1 MPKAIVVA
9 VGDTPLNPLNDL
21 LKQNS
26 ISSKVIDATTSSV
39 DEIDKLI
46 HADDQ
51 GQCVLLKGVSS
62 LSQHIPR
69 IADATEKLVLLYCSP
84 ATALANALE
93 TSNGKVKP
101 EQVINRWQESVSQ
114 AIALV
119 EESELYSLCDLNDV
133 LEHSSLFLKDFFA
146 INKAAEVKP
155 STYTKKQFANHL
167 ATLYLFEQDDA
178 FALYDEALSIG
189 KLFGE
194 FTVHLGPEAEELK
207 SKAEAVGKSVLET
220 LTVNYREIQAKAA
233 RIQELQKQLN
243 DTETK
248 QGDVQ
253 ATLEKIKSEKN
264 DVEQALN
271 QMSETHKERVKEL
284 ESHLESLKNTKQAFE
299 VNISELNDQL
309 GQSKTL
315 NKQQAEKLE
324 SLQQQLN
331 STNTKLKEATENKEQ
346 IVAEYDKRIEQ
357 AQQHSANLE
366 KEQQEIVKELNEFKQ
381 LLQAEKQ
388 AKKELEK
395 TLEATKQAKQQKDQ
409 ELNKQADVV
418 AEQNNQVAALKK
430 KSAELQQ
437 VKENLQQQL
446 ESTNT
451 KLKEAT
457 ENKAQIVA
465 EYDKR
470 IAQAQQHSAN
480 LEKEQQEIVKELEE
494 YKQLLQ
500 AEKQAKKELE
510 KILEA
515 TKQASHEKDERL
527 NKQTDVLAEQNHQVT
542 ALKKKIAELQQTKE
556 NLLAEKEQLVE
567 AKDQQQSEINACV
580 EENRRIVAEHKAVTQ
595 QLEQANS
602 DNKQA
607 VQDKKAIEEQYQS
620 ASEKFEEA
628 NKRLAELEQLP
639 AKLESVTQQYELA
652 ELQIAQLQEEL
663 ESTVSQIE
671 VLSPLPERLNESQ
684 AKVQDYAAKIEQLT
698 SDKSLAEI
706 QIAQLQEELESTVS
720 QIDVLSP
727 LPERLNE
734 SHAKVQEYAEK
745 IEQLSSDKSLAEIQ
759 IAQLQEELESTVS
772 QIDVLSPMP
781 ERLNESQA
789 KVQEYAEKIE
799 GLTSDKSLAEMH
811 VAQLQE
817 ELEATLVELTKQQTL
832 TKQLTEQ
839 TKSSE
844 RLVKD
849 YNQLQSEKDAAES
862 EIVRLQTE
870 SVQLAKQHSE
880 LESKCKSLTQQV
892 DAATQSQSKKSQAL
906 IGELQSQLEQQI
918 KRNEQIE
925 ELKDKLEKKLKESEA
940 GMTKNKE
947 FHQTE
952 LELASL
958 QISQL
963 QEELEYY
970 YQAFQEAQNKGVS
983 VKTMANQRQKV
994 FSKAMAAGIKVIGK
1008 YADDGYQDIHFV
1020 LREVRLG
1027 CGKEFAELPVKL
1039 ANVSGHIAI
1048 EFRETSEGNLFQHFD
1063 DTTDEYGPF
1072 LRFYANPPAE
1082 QTEQQKLVFNR
1093 MNASERVLVMSTI
1106 MLLAELLQNQSIEC
1120 EVQIDASEW
1129 RSWRLSAIELL
1140 EATESV
1146 PAWLSFDS
1154 VVLKEEFRTSGYE
1167 HLWLEFNNVLVGDNW
1182 QERLEVKVAAS
1193 NVSDEKQPFSNE
1205 ISLEFRTLEDGTPPL
1220 LSWPPETADEY
1231 GHKLIVQLGDLSSL
1245 SDLATPDLNLITHL
1259 ANNLPSIIEKVEEQ
1273 HAVMQRAKNDWISAI
1288 ELLSTEQQLA
1298 DDTDESLIPE
1308 VVFSVNEV
1316 VSMGS
1321 YQHVQFSKV
1330 DDNTKVKLKAQNIN
1344 PDTFDAELFVEL
1356 RNGGPDVIY
1365 HESEF
1370 FGEDE
1375 YGPRVL
1381 IPAEALLGEIA
1392 TERQAEF
1399 SWLVEAYDEI
1409 CTELESSSEVDEL
1422 VKRLWVNMLNRKQ
1435 SIL

>member
-39 DEIDKLI
+39 DEMDKLI

-684 AKVQDYAAKIEQLT
+684 AKVQDYAEKIEQLT
-698 SDKSLAEI
+698 SDKSLAGI

-720 QIDVLSP
+720 QIEVLSP

-734 SHAKVQEYAEK
+734 SQAKVQDYAEK
-745 IEQLSSDKSLAEIQ
+745 IEQL
-759 IAQLQEELESTVS
+759 
-772 QIDVLSPMP
+772 
-781 ERLNESQA
+781 
-789 KVQEYAEKIE
+789 
-799 GLTSDKSLAEMH
+799 TSDKTLAEMQ

>member
-26 ISSKVIDATTSSV
+26 ISSNVIDASTSSV

-46 HADDQ
+46 QADDQ

-194 FTVHLGPEAEELK
+194 FTVHLGPEVEDLK

-684 AKVQDYAAKIEQLT
+684 AKVQDYAEKIEQLT
-698 SDKSLAEI
+698 SDKSLAGI

-720 QIDVLSP
+720 QIEVLSP

-734 SHAKVQEYAEK
+734 SQAKVQDYAEK
-745 IEQLSSDKSLAEIQ
+745 IEQL
-759 IAQLQEELESTVS
+759 
-772 QIDVLSPMP
+772 
-781 ERLNESQA
+781 
-789 KVQEYAEKIE
+789 
-799 GLTSDKSLAEMH
+799 TSDKTLAEMQ

>member
-46 HADDQ
+46 QADDQ

-93 TSNGKVKP
+93 TSNGTVKP

-114 AIALV
+114 AMAMV

-542 ALKKKIAELQQTKE
+542 ALKKKIAELQQSQE

-684 AKVQDYAAKIEQLT
+684 AKVQDYAEKIEQLT
-698 SDKSLAEI
+698 SDK
-706 QIAQLQEELESTVS
+706 T
-720 QIDVLSP
+720 
-727 LPERLNE
+727 
-734 SHAKVQEYAEK
+734 
-745 IEQLSSDKSLAEIQ
+745 
-759 IAQLQEELESTVS
+759 
-772 QIDVLSPMP
+772 
-781 ERLNESQA
+781 
-789 KVQEYAEKIE
+789 
-799 GLTSDKSLAEMH
+799 LAEMQ

>member
-26 ISSKVIDATTSSV
+26 ISSKVIDATTSSM

-46 HADDQ
+46 QADDQ
-51 GQCVLLKGVSS
+51 GQCVLLKGISS

-93 TSNGKVKP
+93 TSNGTVKP
-101 EQVINRWQESVSQ
+101 EQVINRWQDSVSQ
-114 AIALV
+114 SMALV

-155 STYTKKQFANHL
+155 STYTKKQFADHL

-253 ATLEKIKSEKN
+253 ATLEKVKSEKN

-299 VNISELNDQL
+299 ENISELNDQL

-346 IVAEYDKRIEQ
+346 IVAEYDKRNEQ

-388 AKKELEK
+388 AKTELEK
-395 TLEATKQAKQQKDQ
+395 TLEAIKQAKQQKDQ

-430 KSAELQQ
+430 KIGELQQ
-437 VKENLQQQL
+437 IHENLQQQL

-451 KLKEAT
+451 KLKEAI
-457 ENKAQIVA
+457 ENKAQMGA
-465 EYDKR
+465 EYDKKV
-470 IAQAQQHSAN
+470 AQAQQHFAN

-500 AEKQAKKELE
+500 AEKQSKKELE

-515 TKQASHEKDERL
+515 TKQASLEKDEQL

-542 ALKKKIAELQQTKE
+542 ALKKKIAELQQSQE
-556 NLLAEKEQLVE
+556 NLLAEKEQLVA
-567 AKDQQQSEINACV
+567 AKDQQQSEITACV

-607 VQDKKAIEEQYQS
+607 VQDKKVIEEQYQC
-620 ASEKFEEA
+620 ASEKLEEA

-684 AKVQDYAAKIEQLT
+684 AKVQDYAEKIEQLI

-720 QIDVLSP
+720 QIEVLSP

-734 SHAKVQEYAEK
+734 S
-745 IEQLSSDKSLAEIQ
+745 
-759 IAQLQEELESTVS
+759 
-772 QIDVLSPMP
+772 
-781 ERLNESQA
+781 QA
-789 KVQEYAEKIE
+789 KVQDYAEKIE
-799 GLTSDKSLAEMH
+799 GLSSDKTLAEMQ

-844 RLVKD
+844 GLITD
-849 YNQLQSEKDAAES
+849 YNQLQSEKNAAES

-870 SVQLAKQHSE
+870 SVQLAKQNSE

-925 ELKDKLEKKLKESEA
+925 ELKDKLENQLKESEA

-947 FHQTE
+947 FHQAE
-952 LELASL
+952 LDLASL

-970 YQAFQEAQNKGVS
+970 YQAYQEAQNKGES

-1182 QERLEVKVAAS
+1182 QERLEVKVTAS

-1288 ELLSTEQQLA
+1288 ELLSTEQQLV

-1321 YQHVQFSKV
+1321 YQHVQFSKP

-1356 RNGGPDVIY
+1356 RNGEPDVIY
-1365 HESEF
+1365 HDTEF
-1370 FGEDE
+1370 YSEDE
-1375 YGPRVL
+1375 YGPRVQV
-1381 IPAEALLGEIA
+1381 PAEALFVEIA
-1392 TERQAEF
+1392 TKREAEF
-1399 SWLVEAYDEI
+1399 SWLLEAYNQI
-1409 CTELESSSEVDEL
+1409 RTELESSSEVDEL

>member
-515 TKQASHEKDERL
+515 TKQASHEKDEQL
-527 NKQTDVLAEQNHQVT
+527 NKQTEVLAEQNHQVT
-542 ALKKKIAELQQTKE
+542 ALKKKIAELQQTQE

-684 AKVQDYAAKIEQLT
+684 AKVQDYAEKIEQLT
-698 SDKSLAEI
+698 SDK
-706 QIAQLQEELESTVS
+706 T
-720 QIDVLSP
+720 
-727 LPERLNE
+727 
-734 SHAKVQEYAEK
+734 
-745 IEQLSSDKSLAEIQ
+745 
-759 IAQLQEELESTVS
+759 
-772 QIDVLSPMP
+772 
-781 ERLNESQA
+781 
-789 KVQEYAEKIE
+789 
-799 GLTSDKSLAEMH
+799 LAEMQ

-1321 YQHVQFSKV
+1321 YQHVQFSKP

>member
-46 HADDQ
+46 QADDQ

-155 STYTKKQFANHL
+155 STYTKKQFADHL

-253 ATLEKIKSEKN
+253 ATLEKVKSEKN

-299 VNISELNDQL
+299 ENISELNDQL

-515 TKQASHEKDERL
+515 TKQASLEKDEQL

-542 ALKKKIAELQQTKE
+542 ALKKKIAELQQSQE
-556 NLLAEKEQLVE
+556 NLLAEKEQLVA
-567 AKDQQQSEINACV
+567 AKDQQQSEITACV

-607 VQDKKAIEEQYQS
+607 VQDKKVIEEQYQC
-620 ASEKFEEA
+620 ASEKLEEA

-684 AKVQDYAAKIEQLT
+684 AKVQDYAEKIEQLI

-720 QIDVLSP
+720 QIEVLSP

-734 SHAKVQEYAEK
+734 SQAKVQDYAEK
-745 IEQLSSDKSLAEIQ
+745 IEQL
-759 IAQLQEELESTVS
+759 
-772 QIDVLSPMP
+772 
-781 ERLNESQA
+781 
-789 KVQEYAEKIE
+789 
-799 GLTSDKSLAEMH
+799 TSDKTLAEMQ

-1321 YQHVQFSKV
+1321 YQHVLFSKP
-1330 DDNTKVKLKAQNIN
+1330 DDITKVKLKAQNIN
-1344 PDTFDAELFVEL
+1344 ADTFDAELFVEL

-1365 HESEF
+1365 HDSEF

>member
-26 ISSKVIDATTSSV
+26 ISSNVIDASTSSV

-46 HADDQ
+46 QADDQ

-114 AIALV
+114 AMAMV

-146 INKAAEVKP
+146 INKAAAFKP
-155 STYTKKQFANHL
+155 STYTKKQLANHL

-194 FTVHLGPEAEELK
+194 FTVHLGPEVEDLK

-253 ATLEKIKSEKN
+253 ASLEKIKSEKN

-388 AKKELEK
+388 DKKELEK

-457 ENKAQIVA
+457 ENKAQMVA

-556 NLLAEKEQLVE
+556 NLLAEKEQLVA
-567 AKDQQQSEINACV
+567 AKDQQQSEITACV
-580 EENRRIVAEHKAVTQ
+580 EENRRIVAERKAVTQ

-607 VQDKKAIEEQYQS
+607 VQNKKAIEEQYQS
-620 ASEKFEEA
+620 ASEKLEEA

-663 ESTVSQIE
+663 ESTVSQID
-671 VLSPLPERLNESQ
+671 VLSPLPERLKESQ
-684 AKVQDYAAKIEQLT
+684 AMVQEYSEKIEQLT

-734 SHAKVQEYAEK
+734 SQAKVQDYAEK
-745 IEQLSSDKSLAEIQ
+745 IEQL
-759 IAQLQEELESTVS
+759 
-772 QIDVLSPMP
+772 
-781 ERLNESQA
+781 
-789 KVQEYAEKIE
+789 
-799 GLTSDKSLAEMH
+799 TSDKTLAEMQ

-1129 RSWRLSAIELL
+1129 RSWRLAAIELL

-1167 HLWLEFNNVLVGDNW
+1167 HLWLEFKNVLVGDNW
-1182 QERLEVKVAAS
+1182 QERLELKVAAS
-1193 NVSDEKQPFSNE
+1193 NVTGDEQPFSNE
-1205 ISLEFRTLEDGTPPL
+1205 IALEFRALEDGTPPL

-1231 GHKLIVQLGDLSSL
+1231 GHKLIVQLGDLNSL

-1259 ANNLPSIIEKVEEQ
+1259 ANNLSSIIEKAEVQ
-1273 HAVMQRAKNDWISAI
+1273 HAEMQRPKKDWISAI
-1288 ELLSTEQQLA
+1288 ELLSQEQQ
-1298 DDTDESLIPE
+1298 PE
-1308 VVFSVNEV
+1308 VNADKPVIPKALFSVNEV

-1321 YQHVQFSKV
+1321 YQHVLFSKSN
-1330 DDNTKVKLKAQNIN
+1330 DNTKLKLKALNIN
-1344 PDTFDAELFVEL
+1344 PDTFDAELFVEI

-1365 HESEF
+1365 HDTEF

-1381 IPAEALLGEIA
+1381 IPAEALMGEI
-1392 TERQAEF
+1392 TNERRAEF
-1399 SWLVEAYDEI
+1399 SWLVEAYDQI

>member
-26 ISSKVIDATTSSV
+26 ISSKVIDATTSSM

-46 HADDQ
+46 QADDQ
-51 GQCVLLKGVSS
+51 GQCVLLKGISS

-93 TSNGKVKP
+93 TSNGTVKP
-101 EQVINRWQESVSQ
+101 EQVINRWQDSVSQ
-114 AIALV
+114 SMALV

-253 ATLEKIKSEKN
+253 ATLEKVKSEKN

-299 VNISELNDQL
+299 ENISELNDQL

-346 IVAEYDKRIEQ
+346 IVAEYDKRNEQ

-388 AKKELEK
+388 DKKELEK

-418 AEQNNQVAALKK
+418 AEQNNQVVALKK
-430 KSAELQQ
+430 KIAELHQ
-437 VKENLQQQL
+437 VQESLQQQL

-457 ENKAQIVA
+457 ENKAQMVA
-465 EYDKR
+465 EYDKKV
-470 IAQAQQHSAN
+470 AQAQQHCAN
-480 LEKEQQEIVKELEE
+480 LEKEQQEIVEELEE

-500 AEKQAKKELE
+500 AEKQAKRELE

-515 TKQASHEKDERL
+515 TKQASHEKDEQL
-527 NKQTDVLAEQNHQVT
+527 NKQTEVLAEQNHQVT
-542 ALKKKIAELQQTKE
+542 ALKKKIAELQQTQE

-620 ASEKFEEA
+620 ASQKLEESK
-628 NKRLAELEQLP
+628 KRLAELEQLP

-663 ESTVSQIE
+663 ESTFSQID
-671 VLSPLPERLNESQ
+671 VLSPMPERLNESQ
-684 AKVQDYAAKIEQLT
+684 
-698 SDKSLAEI
+698 
-706 QIAQLQEELESTVS
+706 
-720 QIDVLSP
+720 
-727 LPERLNE
+727 
-734 SHAKVQEYAEK
+734 AKVQEYAEK

-759 IAQLQEELESTVS
+759 IAQLQEELESTV
-772 QIDVLSPMP
+772 DKMN
-781 ERLNESQA
+781 RLKALPDKLEEA
-789 KVQEYAEKIE
+789 KSTIQQLEAKIE
-799 GLTSDKSLAEMH
+799 GLSSDNTLAEMQ

-817 ELEATLVELTKQQTL
+817 ELEATLGELSKQQAL
-832 TKQLTEQ
+832 AKQFNEQ
-839 TKSSE
+839 TKISE
-844 RLVKD
+844 RVVKEN
-849 YNQLQSEKDAAES
+849 NQLQSEKDAAES

-870 SVQLAKQHSE
+870 SVQLAKQNSE

-918 KRNEQIE
+918 KRNEQIK
-925 ELKDKLEKKLKESEA
+925 ELKDKLENQLKESEA

-947 FHQTE
+947 FHQAE

-963 QEELEYY
+963 QEELEYV
-970 YQAFQEAQNKGVS
+970 YQAYQEAQNKGVS

-1020 LREVRLG
+1020 LNDVCLG

-1039 ANVSGHIAI
+1039 ANVGDHIAV
-1048 EFRETSEGNLFQHFD
+1048 EFRDTSEGNLFQHFD

-1106 MLLAELLQNQSIEC
+1106 MLIAELLQNQSIEC

-1129 RSWRLSAIELL
+1129 RSWRLAAIELL

-1167 HLWLEFNNVLVGDNW
+1167 HLWLEFKNVLVGDNW
-1182 QERLEVKVAAS
+1182 QERLELKVAAS
-1193 NVSDEKQPFSNE
+1193 NVTGEEQPFSNE
-1205 ISLEFRTLEDGTPPL
+1205 IALEFRALEDGTPPL
-1220 LSWPPETADEY
+1220 LSWPPETVDEY
-1231 GHKLIVQLGDLSSL
+1231 GHKLIVQLGDLNSL

-1259 ANNLPSIIEKVEEQ
+1259 ANNLTSIIEKAEVQ
-1273 HAVMQRAKNDWISAI
+1273 HAEMQRPKKDWISAI
-1288 ELLSTEQQLA
+1288 ELLSQEQQ
-1298 DDTDESLIPE
+1298 PE
-1308 VVFSVNEV
+1308 VDADKPAVPEALFSVNEV

-1321 YQHVQFSKV
+1321 YQHVLFSKP
-1330 DDNTKVKLKAQNIN
+1330 DDITKVKLKAQNIN

-1356 RNGGPDVIY
+1356 RNGEPDVIY
-1365 HESEF
+1365 HDSEF

-1381 IPAEALLGEIA
+1381 IPAEALMGEI
-1392 TERQAEF
+1392 TNERQAEF
-1399 SWLVEAYDEI
+1399 SWLVEAYDQI

>member
-437 VKENLQQQL
+437 VQENLQQQL

-684 AKVQDYAAKIEQLT
+684 AKVQDYAEKIEQLT
-698 SDKSLAEI
+698 SDK
-706 QIAQLQEELESTVS
+706 T
-720 QIDVLSP
+720 
-727 LPERLNE
+727 
-734 SHAKVQEYAEK
+734 
-745 IEQLSSDKSLAEIQ
+745 
-759 IAQLQEELESTVS
+759 
-772 QIDVLSPMP
+772 
-781 ERLNESQA
+781 
-789 KVQEYAEKIE
+789 
-799 GLTSDKSLAEMH
+799 LAEMQ

>member
-46 HADDQ
+46 QADDQ
-51 GQCVLLKGVSS
+51 GQCVLLKGISS

-69 IADATEKLVLLYCSP
+69 IADTAEKLVLLYCSP

-93 TSNGKVKP
+93 TSNGTVKP

-114 AIALV
+114 AMAMV

-133 LEHSSLFLKDFFA
+133 LEHSSLFLKEFFA
-146 INKAAEVKP
+146 INKAAAFKP
-155 STYTKKQFANHL
+155 SSYTKKQFSNHL

-194 FTVHLGPEAEELK
+194 FTVHLGPEIEELK
-207 SKAEAVGKSVLET
+207 SKAEVVGKSILET

-233 RIQELQKQLN
+233 RIQELQQKLN
-243 DTETK
+243 DTEAK
-248 QGDVQ
+248 QVE
-253 ATLEKIKSEKN
+253 LEASLENIKSKKN
-264 DVEQALN
+264 EVEQALS
-271 QMSETHKERVKEL
+271 QMTQTHEERVKEL
-284 ESHLESLKNTKQAFE
+284 ESQLESLKSTKQAFE
-299 VNISELNDQL
+299 DNISELNDQL

-315 NKQQAEKLE
+315 NNQQAEKLE
-324 SLQQQLN
+324 SLQQQVN
-331 STNTKLKEATENKEQ
+331 STITKLKEATENKEK
-346 IVAEYDKRIEQ
+346 IVAEYDQRIVQ
-357 AQQHSANLE
+357 AQQNAANLE
-366 KEQQEIVKELNEFKQ
+366 KEKQEIVKELNEFKQ

-388 AKKELEK
+388 AKTELEK
-395 TLEATKQAKQQKDQ
+395 TLEAIKQAKQQKDQ
-409 ELNKQADVV
+409 EFNKQADIV

-430 KSAELQQ
+430 KIAELQQ
-437 VKENLQQQL
+437 IHENLQQQL

-451 KLKEAT
+451 QLKEAI
-457 ENKAQIVA
+457 ENKAQMGA
-465 EYDKR
+465 EYDKKL
-470 IAQAQQHSAN
+470 AQARQHFAN

-494 YKQLLQ
+494 YKQLLK
-500 AEKQAKKELE
+500 AEKQARKELE

-515 TKQASHEKDERL
+515 TKQASLEKDEQL
-527 NKQTDVLAEQNHQVT
+527 NKQTDVIAEQNNQVA
-542 ALKKKIAELQQTKE
+542 ALKKKIVELQQSQE
-556 NLLAEKEQLVE
+556 NLLAEKEQLVA
-567 AKDQQQSEINACV
+567 AKNKQQSEITACV

-607 VQDKKAIEEQYQS
+607 VQDKKAIEEQYQC
-620 ASEKFEEA
+620 ASEKLEEA

-684 AKVQDYAAKIEQLT
+684 AKVQDYAEKIEQLT
-698 SDKSLAEI
+698 SDK
-706 QIAQLQEELESTVS
+706 T
-720 QIDVLSP
+720 
-727 LPERLNE
+727 
-734 SHAKVQEYAEK
+734 
-745 IEQLSSDKSLAEIQ
+745 
-759 IAQLQEELESTVS
+759 
-772 QIDVLSPMP
+772 
-781 ERLNESQA
+781 
-789 KVQEYAEKIE
+789 
-799 GLTSDKSLAEMH
+799 LAEMQ

>member
-146 INKAAEVKP
+146 INKAAAFKP
-155 STYTKKQFANHL
+155 STYTKKQLANHL

-684 AKVQDYAAKIEQLT
+684 AKVQDYAEKIEQLT
-698 SDKSLAEI
+698 SDK
-706 QIAQLQEELESTVS
+706 T
-720 QIDVLSP
+720 
-727 LPERLNE
+727 
-734 SHAKVQEYAEK
+734 
-745 IEQLSSDKSLAEIQ
+745 
-759 IAQLQEELESTVS
+759 
-772 QIDVLSPMP
+772 
-781 ERLNESQA
+781 
-789 KVQEYAEKIE
+789 
-799 GLTSDKSLAEMH
+799 LAEMQ

>member
-46 HADDQ
+46 QADDQ

-93 TSNGKVKP
+93 TSNGTVKP

-114 AIALV
+114 AMAMV
-119 EESELYSLCDLNDV
+119 EKSELYSLCDLNDV

-146 INKAAEVKP
+146 INKAAEFKP
-155 STYTKKQFANHL
+155 SIYTKKQFANHL

-194 FTVHLGPEAEELK
+194 FTVHLGPEIEELK
-207 SKAEAVGKSVLET
+207 SKAEVVGKSILET

-233 RIQELQKQLN
+233 RIQELQQKLN
-243 DTETK
+243 DTEAK
-248 QGDVQ
+248 QVE
-253 ATLEKIKSEKN
+253 LEASLENIKSKKN
-264 DVEQALN
+264 EVEQALS
-271 QMSETHKERVKEL
+271 QMTQTHEERVKEL
-284 ESHLESLKNTKQAFE
+284 ESQLESLKNTKQAFE
-299 VNISELNDQL
+299 DNISELNDQL

-324 SLQQQLN
+324 SLQQQVN
-331 STNTKLKEATENKEQ
+331 STTTKLKEATENKEK
-346 IVAEYDKRIEQ
+346 IVAEYDQKIAQ
-357 AQQHSANLE
+357 AQQNAANLE
-366 KEQQEIVKELNEFKQ
+366 KEKQEIVKELNEFKQ

-388 AKKELEK
+388 AKTELEK
-395 TLEATKQAKQQKDQ
+395 TLEAIKQAKQQKDQ

-430 KSAELQQ
+430 KIGELQQ
-437 VKENLQQQL
+437 IHENLQQQL

-451 KLKEAT
+451 KLKEAI
-457 ENKAQIVA
+457 ENKAQMGA
-465 EYDKR
+465 EYDKKV
-470 IAQAQQHSAN
+470 AQAQQHFAN

-500 AEKQAKKELE
+500 AEKQAKRELE

-515 TKQASHEKDERL
+515 TKQASHEKDEQL
-527 NKQTDVLAEQNHQVT
+527 NKQTEVLAEQNHQVT
-542 ALKKKIAELQQTKE
+542 ALKKKIAELQQTQE

-620 ASEKFEEA
+620 ASQKLEESK
-628 NKRLAELEQLP
+628 KRLTELEQLP

-652 ELQIAQLQEEL
+652 EL
-663 ESTVSQIE
+663 
-671 VLSPLPERLNESQ
+671 
-684 AKVQDYAAKIEQLT
+684 
-698 SDKSLAEI
+698 

-844 RLVKD
+844 GLAKD

-870 SVQLAKQHSE
+870 SVQLAKQNSE

-918 KRNEQIE
+918 KRNEQIK
-925 ELKDKLEKKLKESEA
+925 ELKDKLENQLKESEA

-947 FHQTE
+947 FHQAE

-1020 LREVRLG
+1020 LNDVRLG

-1039 ANVSGHIAI
+1039 ANVGDHIAV
-1048 EFRETSEGNLFQHFD
+1048 EFRDTSEGNLFQHFD

-1167 HLWLEFNNVLVGDNW
+1167 HLWLEFKNVLVGDNW
-1182 QERLEVKVAAS
+1182 QERLELKVAAS
-1193 NVSDEKQPFSNE
+1193 NVTGEEQPFSNE
-1205 ISLEFRTLEDGTPPL
+1205 IALEFRALEDGTPPL
-1220 LSWPPETADEY
+1220 LSWPPETVDEY
-1231 GHKLIVQLGDLSSL
+1231 GHKLIVQLGDLNSL

-1259 ANNLPSIIEKVEEQ
+1259 ANNLTSIIEKAEVQ
-1273 HAVMQRAKNDWISAI
+1273 HAEMQRPKKDWISAI
-1288 ELLSTEQQLA
+1288 ELLSQEQQ
-1298 DDTDESLIPE
+1298 PE
-1308 VVFSVNEV
+1308 VDADKPAVPEALFSVNEV

-1321 YQHVQFSKV
+1321 YQHVLFSKP
-1330 DDNTKVKLKAQNIN
+1330 DDITKVKLKAQNIN
-1344 PDTFDAELFVEL
+1344 ADTFDAELFVEL

-1365 HESEF
+1365 HDSEF

-1399 SWLVEAYDEI
+1399 SWLVEAYDQI

>member
-684 AKVQDYAAKIEQLT
+684 AKVQDYAEKIEQLT
-698 SDKSLAEI
+698 SDKSLAGI

-720 QIDVLSP
+720 QIEVLSP

-734 SHAKVQEYAEK
+734 SQAKVQDYAEK
-745 IEQLSSDKSLAEIQ
+745 IEQL
-759 IAQLQEELESTVS
+759 
-772 QIDVLSPMP
+772 
-781 ERLNESQA
+781 
-789 KVQEYAEKIE
+789 
-799 GLTSDKSLAEMH
+799 TSDKTLAEMQ

>member
-457 ENKAQIVA
+457 ENKAQMVA

-556 NLLAEKEQLVE
+556 NLLAEKEQLVA
-567 AKDQQQSEINACV
+567 AKDQQQSEITACV

-607 VQDKKAIEEQYQS
+607 VQNKKAIEEQYQS
-620 ASEKFEEA
+620 ASEKLEEA

-663 ESTVSQIE
+663 ESTVSQID
-671 VLSPLPERLNESQ
+671 VLSPLPERLKESQ
-684 AKVQDYAAKIEQLT
+684 AMVQEYSEKIEQLT

-734 SHAKVQEYAEK
+734 SQAKVQDYAEK
-745 IEQLSSDKSLAEIQ
+745 IEQL
-759 IAQLQEELESTVS
+759 
-772 QIDVLSPMP
+772 
-781 ERLNESQA
+781 
-789 KVQEYAEKIE
+789 
-799 GLTSDKSLAEMH
+799 TSDKTLAEMQ

>member
-437 VKENLQQQL
+437 VQENLQQQL

-720 QIDVLSP
+720 QIEVLSP

-734 SHAKVQEYAEK
+734 SQAKVQDYAEK
-745 IEQLSSDKSLAEIQ
+745 IEQL
-759 IAQLQEELESTVS
+759 
-772 QIDVLSPMP
+772 
-781 ERLNESQA
+781 
-789 KVQEYAEKIE
+789 
-799 GLTSDKSLAEMH
+799 TSDKTLAEMQ

>member
-684 AKVQDYAAKIEQLT
+684 AKVQDYAEKIEQLT

-734 SHAKVQEYAEK
+734 SQAKVQDYAEK
-745 IEQLSSDKSLAEIQ
+745 IEQL
-759 IAQLQEELESTVS
+759 
-772 QIDVLSPMP
+772 
-781 ERLNESQA
+781 
-789 KVQEYAEKIE
+789 
-799 GLTSDKSLAEMH
+799 TSDKTLAEMQ

>member
-93 TSNGKVKP
+93 TSNGTVKP

-684 AKVQDYAAKIEQLT
+684 AKVQDYAEKIEQLT
-698 SDKSLAEI
+698 SDKSLAGI

-720 QIDVLSP
+720 QIEVLSP

-734 SHAKVQEYAEK
+734 SQAKVQDYAEK
-745 IEQLSSDKSLAEIQ
+745 IEQL
-759 IAQLQEELESTVS
+759 
-772 QIDVLSPMP
+772 
-781 ERLNESQA
+781 
-789 KVQEYAEKIE
+789 
-799 GLTSDKSLAEMH
+799 TSDKTLAEMQ

>member
-299 VNISELNDQL
+299 ENISELNDQL

-515 TKQASHEKDERL
+515 TKQASHEKDEQL
-527 NKQTDVLAEQNHQVT
+527 NKQTEVLAEQNHQVT
-542 ALKKKIAELQQTKE
+542 ALKKKIAELQQTQE

-684 AKVQDYAAKIEQLT
+684 AKVQDYAEKIEQLT
-698 SDKSLAEI
+698 SDK
-706 QIAQLQEELESTVS
+706 T
-720 QIDVLSP
+720 
-727 LPERLNE
+727 
-734 SHAKVQEYAEK
+734 
-745 IEQLSSDKSLAEIQ
+745 
-759 IAQLQEELESTVS
+759 
-772 QIDVLSPMP
+772 
-781 ERLNESQA
+781 
-789 KVQEYAEKIE
+789 
-799 GLTSDKSLAEMH
+799 LAEMQ

>member
-1 MPKAIVVA
+1 M
-9 VGDTPLNPLNDL
+9 
-21 LKQNS
+21 
-26 ISSKVIDATTSSV
+26 

-684 AKVQDYAAKIEQLT
+684 AKVQDYAEKIEQLT
-698 SDKSLAEI
+698 SDKSLAGI

-720 QIDVLSP
+720 QIEVLSP

-734 SHAKVQEYAEK
+734 SQAKVQDYAEK
-745 IEQLSSDKSLAEIQ
+745 IEQL
-759 IAQLQEELESTVS
+759 
-772 QIDVLSPMP
+772 
-781 ERLNESQA
+781 
-789 KVQEYAEKIE
+789 
-799 GLTSDKSLAEMH
+799 TSDKTLAEMQ

>member
-366 KEQQEIVKELNEFKQ
+366 KEQQEIVKEL
-381 LLQAEKQ
+381 
-388 AKKELEK
+388 
-395 TLEATKQAKQQKDQ
+395 
-409 ELNKQADVV
+409 
-418 AEQNNQVAALKK
+418 
-430 KSAELQQ
+430 
-437 VKENLQQQL
+437 
-446 ESTNT
+446 
-451 KLKEAT
+451 
-457 ENKAQIVA
+457 
-465 EYDKR
+465 
-470 IAQAQQHSAN
+470 
-480 LEKEQQEIVKELEE
+480 EE

-684 AKVQDYAAKIEQLT
+684 AKVQDYAEKIEQLT
-698 SDKSLAEI
+698 SDK
-706 QIAQLQEELESTVS
+706 T
-720 QIDVLSP
+720 
-727 LPERLNE
+727 
-734 SHAKVQEYAEK
+734 
-745 IEQLSSDKSLAEIQ
+745 
-759 IAQLQEELESTVS
+759 
-772 QIDVLSPMP
+772 
-781 ERLNESQA
+781 
-789 KVQEYAEKIE
+789 
-799 GLTSDKSLAEMH
+799 LAEMQ

-1106 MLLAELLQNQSIEC
+1106 MLIAELLQNQSIEC

>member
-1 MPKAIVVA
+1 MSISDVCGDTMPKAIIMA
-9 VGDTPLNPLNDL
+9 VGDTPLNSLRDL
-21 LKQNS
+21 LKLNN
-26 ISSKVIDATTSSV
+26 ISDAVINVDSNTQDEVVRLASSN
-39 DEIDKLI
+39 EQSQCILI
-46 HADDQ
+46 
-51 GQCVLLKGVSS
+51 KGVRDLAQILPK
-62 LSQHIPR
+62 LSDC
-69 IADATEKLVLLYCSP
+69 ADYIVLLYCSP
-84 ATALANALE
+84 ITALGNSLE
-93 TSNGKVKP
+93 LSDGSIKP
-101 EQVINRWQESVSQ
+101 EHAVSLWQKSVSQ
-114 AIALV
+114 AMELV
-119 EESELYSLCDLNDV
+119 QENDSYLMCDLNDI
-133 LEHSSLFLKDFFA
+133 LGHQSSFLASLFSIEQAVEL
-146 INKAAEVKP
+146 KP
-155 STYTKKQFANHL
+155 SVYTKKLLANHL
-167 ATLYLFEQDDA
+167 ASIHLFEDDDA

-189 KLFGE
+189 RLFGD
-194 FTVHLGPEAEELK
+194 FTVHLGPDTDEIKLSAIDF
-207 SKAEAVGKSVLET
+207 GQSVFQQFISHNQEM
-220 LTVNYREIQAKAA
+220 RAKAA
-233 RIQELQKQLN
+233 RIQELQLQLN
-243 DTETK
+243 DTEAK
-248 QGDVQ
+248 QVEIQ
-253 ATLEKIKSEKN
+253 ASLENITSEKN
-264 DVEQALN
+264 EVEQALS
-271 QMSETHKERVKEL
+271 QMTKSHEERVKEL
-284 ESHLESLKNTKQAFE
+284 ESQLESLKNTKLAVE
-299 VNISELNDQL
+299 ENISELNEQL

-315 NKQQAEKLE
+315 NKQQSEKLE
-324 SLQQQLN
+324 SLQQQLE
-331 STNTKLKEATENKEQ
+331 STNIKLKEAKENKDKV
-346 IVAEYDKRIEQ
+346 VAEYDERIKQ
-357 AQQHSANLE
+357 SQQHTANLE
-366 KEQQEIVKELNEFKQ
+366 KEKQEIVKKLEEHEK
-381 LLQAEKQ
+381 LLQSEKQ
-388 AKKELEK
+388 AKHELEQIL
-395 TLEATKQAKQQKDQ
+395 LETKQANQIKDEQISQQSNA
-409 ELNKQADVV
+409 L
-418 AEQNNQVAALKK
+418 AEQNNQVTTLK
-430 KSAELQQ
+430 
-437 VKENLQQQL
+437 V
-446 ESTNT
+446 
-451 KLKEAT
+451 
-457 ENKAQIVA
+457 
-465 EYDKR
+465 
-470 IAQAQQHSAN
+470 
-480 LEKEQQEIVKELEE
+480 
-494 YKQLLQ
+494 
-500 AEKQAKKELE
+500 
-510 KILEA
+510 
-515 TKQASHEKDERL
+515 
-527 NKQTDVLAEQNHQVT
+527 
-542 ALKKKIAELQQTKE
+542 KIAELQQTQE
-556 NLLAEKEQLVE
+556 SLLVEKESLID
-567 AKDQQQSEINACV
+567 AKEQQQSKINECV

-684 AKVQDYAAKIEQLT
+684 AKVQDYAEKIEQLT
-698 SDKSLAEI
+698 SDK
-706 QIAQLQEELESTVS
+706 T
-720 QIDVLSP
+720 
-727 LPERLNE
+727 
-734 SHAKVQEYAEK
+734 
-745 IEQLSSDKSLAEIQ
+745 
-759 IAQLQEELESTVS
+759 
-772 QIDVLSPMP
+772 
-781 ERLNESQA
+781 
-789 KVQEYAEKIE
+789 
-799 GLTSDKSLAEMH
+799 LAEMQ

-1020 LREVRLG
+1020 LNDVRLG

-1039 ANVSGHIAI
+1039 ANVSDHIAV
-1048 EFRETSEGNLFQHFD
+1048 EFRDTSEGNLFQHFD

-1399 SWLVEAYDEI
+1399 SWLVEAYDQI

>member
-720 QIDVLSP
+720 QIEVLSP

-734 SHAKVQEYAEK
+734 SQAKVQDYAEK
-745 IEQLSSDKSLAEIQ
+745 IEQL
-759 IAQLQEELESTVS
+759 
-772 QIDVLSPMP
+772 
-781 ERLNESQA
+781 
-789 KVQEYAEKIE
+789 
-799 GLTSDKSLAEMH
+799 TSDKTLAEMQ

>member
-684 AKVQDYAAKIEQLT
+684 AKVQDYAEKIEQLT
-698 SDKSLAEI
+698 SDK
-706 QIAQLQEELESTVS
+706 T
-720 QIDVLSP
+720 
-727 LPERLNE
+727 
-734 SHAKVQEYAEK
+734 
-745 IEQLSSDKSLAEIQ
+745 
-759 IAQLQEELESTVS
+759 
-772 QIDVLSPMP
+772 
-781 ERLNESQA
+781 
-789 KVQEYAEKIE
+789 
-799 GLTSDKSLAEMH
+799 LAEMQ

>member
-46 HADDQ
+46 QADDQ

-93 TSNGKVKP
+93 TSNGTVKP

-114 AIALV
+114 AMAMV
-119 EESELYSLCDLNDV
+119 EKSELYSLCDLNDV

-146 INKAAEVKP
+146 INKAAEFKP
-155 STYTKKQFANHL
+155 SIYTKKQFANHL

-194 FTVHLGPEAEELK
+194 FTVHLGPEIEELK
-207 SKAEAVGKSVLET
+207 SKAEVVGKSILET

-233 RIQELQKQLN
+233 RIQELQQKLN
-243 DTETK
+243 DTEAK
-248 QGDVQ
+248 QVE
-253 ATLEKIKSEKN
+253 LEASLENIKSKKN
-264 DVEQALN
+264 EVEQALS
-271 QMSETHKERVKEL
+271 QMTQTHEERVKEL
-284 ESHLESLKNTKQAFE
+284 ESQLESLKNTKQAFE
-299 VNISELNDQL
+299 DNISELNDQL

-324 SLQQQLN
+324 SLQQQVN
-331 STNTKLKEATENKEQ
+331 STTTKLKEATENKEK
-346 IVAEYDKRIEQ
+346 IVAEYDQKIAQ
-357 AQQHSANLE
+357 AQQNAANLE
-366 KEQQEIVKELNEFKQ
+366 KEKQEIVKELNEFKQ

-388 AKKELEK
+388 AKTELEK
-395 TLEATKQAKQQKDQ
+395 TLEAIKQAKQQKDQ

-430 KSAELQQ
+430 KIGELQQ
-437 VKENLQQQL
+437 IHENLQQQL

-451 KLKEAT
+451 KLKEAI
-457 ENKAQIVA
+457 ENKAQMGA
-465 EYDKR
+465 EYDKKV
-470 IAQAQQHSAN
+470 AQAQQHFAN

-500 AEKQAKKELE
+500 AEKQAKRELE

-515 TKQASHEKDERL
+515 TKQASHEKDEQL
-527 NKQTDVLAEQNHQVT
+527 NKQTEVLAEQNHQVT
-542 ALKKKIAELQQTKE
+542 ALKKKIAELQQTQE

-620 ASEKFEEA
+620 ASQKLEESK
-628 NKRLAELEQLP
+628 KRLTELEQLP

-652 ELQIAQLQEEL
+652 EL
-663 ESTVSQIE
+663 
-671 VLSPLPERLNESQ
+671 
-684 AKVQDYAAKIEQLT
+684 
-698 SDKSLAEI
+698 

-844 RLVKD
+844 GLAKD

-870 SVQLAKQHSE
+870 SVQLAKQNSE

-918 KRNEQIE
+918 KRNEQIK
-925 ELKDKLEKKLKESEA
+925 ELKDKLENQLKESEA

-947 FHQTE
+947 FHQAE

-1020 LREVRLG
+1020 LNDVRLG

-1039 ANVSGHIAI
+1039 ANVGDHIAV
-1048 EFRETSEGNLFQHFD
+1048 EFRDTSEGNLFQHFD

-1106 MLLAELLQNQSIEC
+1106 MLIAELLQNQSIEC

-1129 RSWRLSAIELL
+1129 RSWRLAAIELL

-1167 HLWLEFNNVLVGDNW
+1167 HLWLEFKNVLVGDNW
-1182 QERLEVKVAAS
+1182 QERLELKVAAS
-1193 NVSDEKQPFSNE
+1193 NVTGEEQPFSNE
-1205 ISLEFRTLEDGTPPL
+1205 IALEFRALEDGTPPL
-1220 LSWPPETADEY
+1220 LSWPPETVDEY
-1231 GHKLIVQLGDLSSL
+1231 GHKLIVQLGDLNSL

-1259 ANNLPSIIEKVEEQ
+1259 ANNLTSIIEKAEVQ
-1273 HAVMQRAKNDWISAI
+1273 HAEMQRPKKDWISAI
-1288 ELLSTEQQLA
+1288 ELLSQEQQ
-1298 DDTDESLIPE
+1298 PE
-1308 VVFSVNEV
+1308 VDADKPAVPEALFSVNEV

-1321 YQHVQFSKV
+1321 YQHVLFSKP
-1330 DDNTKVKLKAQNIN
+1330 DDITKVKLKAQNIN
-1344 PDTFDAELFVEL
+1344 ADTFDAELFVEL

-1365 HESEF
+1365 HDSEF

-1399 SWLVEAYDEI
+1399 SWLVEAYDQI

>member
-1 MPKAIVVA
+1 MSISDVCGDTMPKAIIMA
-9 VGDTPLNPLNDL
+9 VGDTPLNSLRDL
-21 LKQNS
+21 LKLNN
-26 ISSKVIDATTSSV
+26 ISDAVINVDSNTQDEVVRLASSN
-39 DEIDKLI
+39 EQSQCILI
-46 HADDQ
+46 
-51 GQCVLLKGVSS
+51 KGVRDLAQILPK
-62 LSQHIPR
+62 LSDC
-69 IADATEKLVLLYCSP
+69 ADYIVLLYCSP
-84 ATALANALE
+84 ITALGNSLE
-93 TSNGKVKP
+93 LSDGSIKP
-101 EQVINRWQESVSQ
+101 EHAVSLWQKSVSQ
-114 AIALV
+114 AMELV
-119 EESELYSLCDLNDV
+119 QENDSYLMCDLNDI
-133 LEHSSLFLKDFFA
+133 LGHQSSFLASLFSIEQAVEL
-146 INKAAEVKP
+146 KP
-155 STYTKKQFANHL
+155 SVYTKKLLANHL
-167 ATLYLFEQDDA
+167 ASIHLFEDDDA

-189 KLFGE
+189 RLFGD
-194 FTVHLGPEAEELK
+194 FTVHLGPDTDEIKLSAIDF
-207 SKAEAVGKSVLET
+207 GQSVFQQFISHNQEM
-220 LTVNYREIQAKAA
+220 RAKAA
-233 RIQELQKQLN
+233 RIQELQLQLN
-243 DTETK
+243 DTEAK
-248 QGDVQ
+248 QVEIQ
-253 ATLEKIKSEKN
+253 ASLENITSEKN
-264 DVEQALN
+264 EVEQALS
-271 QMSETHKERVKEL
+271 QMTKSHEERVKEL
-284 ESHLESLKNTKQAFE
+284 ESQLESLKNTKLAVE
-299 VNISELNDQL
+299 ENISELNEQL

-315 NKQQAEKLE
+315 NKQQSEKLE
-324 SLQQQLN
+324 SLQQQLE
-331 STNTKLKEATENKEQ
+331 STNIKLKEAKENKDKV
-346 IVAEYDKRIEQ
+346 VAEYDERIKQ
-357 AQQHSANLE
+357 SQQHTANLE
-366 KEQQEIVKELNEFKQ
+366 KEKQEIVKKLEEHEK
-381 LLQAEKQ
+381 LLQSEKQ
-388 AKKELEK
+388 AKHELEQIL
-395 TLEATKQAKQQKDQ
+395 LETKQANQIKDEQISQQSNA
-409 ELNKQADVV
+409 L
-418 AEQNNQVAALKK
+418 AEQNNQVTTLK
-430 KSAELQQ
+430 
-437 VKENLQQQL
+437 V
-446 ESTNT
+446 
-451 KLKEAT
+451 
-457 ENKAQIVA
+457 
-465 EYDKR
+465 
-470 IAQAQQHSAN
+470 
-480 LEKEQQEIVKELEE
+480 
-494 YKQLLQ
+494 
-500 AEKQAKKELE
+500 
-510 KILEA
+510 
-515 TKQASHEKDERL
+515 
-527 NKQTDVLAEQNHQVT
+527 
-542 ALKKKIAELQQTKE
+542 KIAELQQTQE
-556 NLLAEKEQLVE
+556 SLLVEKESLID
-567 AKDQQQSEINACV
+567 AKEQQQSKINECV

-684 AKVQDYAAKIEQLT
+684 AKVQDYAEKIEQLT
-698 SDKSLAEI
+698 SDK
-706 QIAQLQEELESTVS
+706 T
-720 QIDVLSP
+720 
-727 LPERLNE
+727 
-734 SHAKVQEYAEK
+734 
-745 IEQLSSDKSLAEIQ
+745 
-759 IAQLQEELESTVS
+759 
-772 QIDVLSPMP
+772 
-781 ERLNESQA
+781 
-789 KVQEYAEKIE
+789 
-799 GLTSDKSLAEMH
+799 LAEMQ

>member
-233 RIQELQKQLN
+233 RIQELQQQLN

-253 ATLEKIKSEKN
+253 ASLEKIKSEKN

-684 AKVQDYAAKIEQLT
+684 AKVQDYAEKIEQLT
-698 SDKSLAEI
+698 SDK
-706 QIAQLQEELESTVS
+706 T
-720 QIDVLSP
+720 
-727 LPERLNE
+727 
-734 SHAKVQEYAEK
+734 
-745 IEQLSSDKSLAEIQ
+745 
-759 IAQLQEELESTVS
+759 
-772 QIDVLSPMP
+772 
-781 ERLNESQA
+781 
-789 KVQEYAEKIE
+789 
-799 GLTSDKSLAEMH
+799 LAEMQ

>member
-1 MPKAIVVA
+1 M
-9 VGDTPLNPLNDL
+9 
-21 LKQNS
+21 
-26 ISSKVIDATTSSV
+26 
-39 DEIDKLI
+39 
-46 HADDQ
+46 
-51 GQCVLLKGVSS
+51 
-62 LSQHIPR
+62 
-69 IADATEKLVLLYCSP
+69 
-84 ATALANALE
+84 
-93 TSNGKVKP
+93 
-101 EQVINRWQESVSQ
+101 
-114 AIALV
+114 
-119 EESELYSLCDLNDV
+119 
-133 LEHSSLFLKDFFA
+133 
-146 INKAAEVKP
+146 
-155 STYTKKQFANHL
+155 
-167 ATLYLFEQDDA
+167 
-178 FALYDEALSIG
+178 
-189 KLFGE
+189 
-194 FTVHLGPEAEELK
+194 
-207 SKAEAVGKSVLET
+207 
-220 LTVNYREIQAKAA
+220 
-233 RIQELQKQLN
+233 
-243 DTETK
+243 
-248 QGDVQ
+248 
-253 ATLEKIKSEKN
+253 
-264 DVEQALN
+264 
-271 QMSETHKERVKEL
+271 
-284 ESHLESLKNTKQAFE
+284 
-299 VNISELNDQL
+299 
-309 GQSKTL
+309 
-315 NKQQAEKLE
+315 
-324 SLQQQLN
+324 
-331 STNTKLKEATENKEQ
+331 
-346 IVAEYDKRIEQ
+346 
-357 AQQHSANLE
+357 
-366 KEQQEIVKELNEFKQ
+366 
-381 LLQAEKQ
+381 
-388 AKKELEK
+388 
-395 TLEATKQAKQQKDQ
+395 
-409 ELNKQADVV
+409 
-418 AEQNNQVAALKK
+418 
-430 KSAELQQ
+430 
-437 VKENLQQQL
+437 
-446 ESTNT
+446 
-451 KLKEAT
+451 
-457 ENKAQIVA
+457 
-465 EYDKR
+465 
-470 IAQAQQHSAN
+470 
-480 LEKEQQEIVKELEE
+480 
-494 YKQLLQ
+494 
-500 AEKQAKKELE
+500 
-510 KILEA
+510 
-515 TKQASHEKDERL
+515 
-527 NKQTDVLAEQNHQVT
+527 
-542 ALKKKIAELQQTKE
+542 
-556 NLLAEKEQLVE
+556 
-567 AKDQQQSEINACV
+567 
-580 EENRRIVAEHKAVTQ
+580 
-595 QLEQANS
+595 
-602 DNKQA
+602 
-607 VQDKKAIEEQYQS
+607 
-620 ASEKFEEA
+620 
-628 NKRLAELEQLP
+628 
-639 AKLESVTQQYELA
+639 A

-684 AKVQDYAAKIEQLT
+684 AKVQDYAEKIEQLT
-698 SDKSLAEI
+698 SDK
-706 QIAQLQEELESTVS
+706 T
-720 QIDVLSP
+720 
-727 LPERLNE
+727 
-734 SHAKVQEYAEK
+734 
-745 IEQLSSDKSLAEIQ
+745 
-759 IAQLQEELESTVS
+759 
-772 QIDVLSPMP
+772 
-781 ERLNESQA
+781 
-789 KVQEYAEKIE
+789 
-799 GLTSDKSLAEMH
+799 LAEMQ

>member
-26 ISSKVIDATTSSV
+26 ISSNVIDASTSSV

-46 HADDQ
+46 QADDQ

-93 TSNGKVKP
+93 TSNGTVKP

-114 AIALV
+114 AMAMV

-146 INKAAEVKP
+146 INKAAAFKP
-155 STYTKKQFANHL
+155 STYTKKQLANHL

-194 FTVHLGPEAEELK
+194 FTVHLGPEVEDLK

-233 RIQELQKQLN
+233 RIQELQQQLN

-253 ATLEKIKSEKN
+253 ASLEKIKSEKN
-264 DVEQALN
+264 DVERALN

-299 VNISELNDQL
+299 ENISELNDQL

-388 AKKELEK
+388 DKKELEK

-437 VKENLQQQL
+437 VQENLQQQL

-457 ENKAQIVA
+457 ENKAQMVA

-556 NLLAEKEQLVE
+556 NLLAEKEQLVA
-567 AKDQQQSEINACV
+567 AKDQQQSEITACV
-580 EENRRIVAEHKAVTQ
+580 EENRRIVAERKAVTQ

-607 VQDKKAIEEQYQS
+607 VQNKKAIEEQYQS
-620 ASEKFEEA
+620 ASEKLEEA

-663 ESTVSQIE
+663 ESTVSQID
-671 VLSPLPERLNESQ
+671 VLSPLPERLKESQ
-684 AKVQDYAAKIEQLT
+684 AMVQEYSEKIEQLT

-734 SHAKVQEYAEK
+734 SQAKVQDYAEK
-745 IEQLSSDKSLAEIQ
+745 IEQ
-759 IAQLQEELESTVS
+759 
-772 QIDVLSPMP
+772 
-781 ERLNESQA
+781 
-789 KVQEYAEKIE
+789 
-799 GLTSDKSLAEMH
+799 LTSDKSLAEMQ

-844 RLVKD
+844 GLITD

-870 SVQLAKQHSE
+870 SVQLAKQNSE

-892 DAATQSQSKKSQAL
+892 DAATQSHSKKSQAL
-906 IGELQSQLEQQI
+906 IGELQSQLAQQI

-925 ELKDKLEKKLKESEA
+925 ELKDKLENQLKESEA

-947 FHQTE
+947 YHQTE
-952 LELASL
+952 LELASI

-970 YQAFQEAQNKGVS
+970 YQAYQEAQNKGES

-1020 LREVRLG
+1020 LSDVRLG

-1039 ANVSGHIAI
+1039 ANVGGHIAV
-1048 EFRETSEGNLFQHFD
+1048 EFRDTSEGNLFQHFD

-1106 MLLAELLQNQSIEC
+1106 MLIAELLQNQSIEC

-1129 RSWRLSAIELL
+1129 RSWRLAAIELL

-1167 HLWLEFNNVLVGDNW
+1167 HLWLEFKNVLVGDNW
-1182 QERLEVKVAAS
+1182 QERLELKVAAS
-1193 NVSDEKQPFSNE
+1193 NVTGDEQPFSNE
-1205 ISLEFRTLEDGTPPL
+1205 IALEFRALEDGTPPL

-1231 GHKLIVQLGDLSSL
+1231 GHKLIVQLGVLNSL

-1259 ANNLPSIIEKVEEQ
+1259 ANNLSSIIEKAEVQ
-1273 HAVMQRAKNDWISAI
+1273 HAEMQRPKKDWISAI
-1288 ELLSTEQQLA
+1288 ELLSQEQQ
-1298 DDTDESLIPE
+1298 PE
-1308 VVFSVNEV
+1308 VNADKPVIPKALFSVNEV

-1321 YQHVQFSKV
+1321 YQHVLFSKSN
-1330 DDNTKVKLKAQNIN
+1330 DNTKLKLKALNIN
-1344 PDTFDAELFVEL
+1344 PDTFDAELFVEI

-1365 HESEF
+1365 HDTEF

-1381 IPAEALLGEIA
+1381 IPAEALMGEI
-1392 TERQAEF
+1392 TNERRAEF
-1399 SWLVEAYDEI
+1399 SWLVEAYDQI